1 MVKGKITFIGAGNMA
16 EALIRG
22 ILGAGGKTEDIT
34 ATDIKKERLEYI
46 KSKTGVVTLADNRL
60 AIQDAKVVVL
70 SVKPQ
75 AIRQVVEEISGVL
88 GEGTLVISIAAGV
101 SIRSLEEGLGEGI
114 KIVRVMP
121 NTPVLVGEGI
131 SAISLG
137 QYAGRE
143 EEDLVKEIFSS
154 VGKVVV
160 VKEES
165 MDIITA
171 ISGSGPAYIFLAIE
185 GLVEAGI
192 QAGLSEEVTLALSTQ
207 TVLGAA
213 KMTIE
218 TGEAPETLR
227 QKVTSPGGTT
237 EAALRVLSERGW
249 KSSLIAAVRAATARS
264 KELGQ

>member
-46 KSKTGVVTLADNRL
+46 KSKAGVMTLADNRL
-60 AIQDAKVVVL
+60 AIQNAKVVVL

-75 AIRQVVEEISGVL
+75 TIRQVVEEISGVL

-121 NTPVLVGEGI
+121 NTPALVGEGI

-137 QYAGRE
+137 RYASR

-160 VKEES
+160 VKEEL

-192 QAGLSEEVTLALSTQ
+192 QAGLSEEVALALSTQ

-218 TGEAPETLR
+218 TGESPETLR

-249 KSSLIAAVRAATARS
+249 KSSLIAAVRAAKVRS